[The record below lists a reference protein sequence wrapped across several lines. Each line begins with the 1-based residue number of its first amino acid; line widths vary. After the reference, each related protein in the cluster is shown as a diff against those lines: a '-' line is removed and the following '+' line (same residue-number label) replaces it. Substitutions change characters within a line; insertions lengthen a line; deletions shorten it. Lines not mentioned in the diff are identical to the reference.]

1 LIDAKSPNTN
11 KFALTTQ
18 QRVLV
23 LIVLFML
30 ALIPRGIPNP
40 VMTTDEQAF
49 WVNRTA
55 NFLAGLREGDLAET
69 AQSFHP
75 GVMTNWIGSTGIILS
90 DIINGPNARA
100 ENFQAYLAA
109 LRFPFALV
117 NALTIIFAY
126 FMLRRLF
133 DERLAIIA
141 CFLWA
146 LDPFLV
152 AHGGI
157 AHVDAITTSFMVT
170 SFIAGLIA
178 FQFDEPDNIA
188 RPTRWRWLII
198 SAVFGAFGGVTKFT
212 TLGVAG
218 ILGLCLLYQH
228 RTRWRQW
235 FRLAVAPMIVW
246 TLIAVIV
253 WFGVFPATW
262 VNMNRV
268 IARLDQGLELALNAH
283 KPGNFY
289 LGEPL
294 EDPGLSFYVVAT
306 LFRITPWVMLGL
318 VVALIAA
325 LRGAARKWHL
335 PLVSM
340 VIFIVVFGLVMTLQ
354 PKKLDRYVLQYFPL
368 LNIIA
373 TFGLLWLWD
382 WLQARLPVL
391 RPTGVR
397 LVEYGLAVLIPVLTI
412 IGYHPYEMSYYN
424 PVMGGSA
431 GALNTLLVGWGEGID
446 QAMALMGDEVKRC
459 DESIM
464 TFYFEIAQRYTDC
477 QTNVHPMQ
485 DNPQGIN
492 DEKYLM
498 FYVSQLQRGLYPRL
512 IASAEGVEPAYVVRL
527 HGIDYALVYDTADL
541 TYESVPEDTFQDLTI
556 FRNSE
561 HNDDVVR
568 LKRWDL
574 MSDVHVPRCG
584 GVTVESWWQADNAIT
599 DEYLLS
605 LVAVNEGGEGVT
617 RVEEALGN
625 VNTKVWQPER
635 AYHDIR
641 TLTIPCNMEPG
652 EYPLMFIIRE
662 RSLYWPL
669 HAEQPDGAPLDD
681 LVYLTTLFVE

>member
-1 LIDAKSPNTN
+1 MIDVKSPILN
-11 KFALTTQ
+11 TQ

-23 LIVLFML
+23 LIVLFAL
-30 ALIPRGIPNP
+30 ALIPRALPNP

-55 NFLAGLREGDLAET
+55 NFLAGLRAGDLEET

-75 GVMTNWIGSTGIILS
+75 GVMTNWTGAAGILLS
-90 DIINGPNARA
+90 DIINGPDARA

-117 NALTIIFAY
+117 NSLTIIFAY
-126 FMLRRLF
+126 FMLRRLL
-133 DERLAIIA
+133 DERLAVVA

-170 SFIAGLIA
+170 SFLAGLIA
-178 FQFDEPDNIA
+178 FHFDEPDDQA
-188 RPTRWRWLII
+188 YPVRRGWLVI

-235 FRLAVAPMIVW
+235 FQLAVAPMIVW
-246 TLIAVIV
+246 TVIAVIV

-268 IARLDQGLELALNAH
+268 IARLDQGVELALNAH

-294 EDPGLSFYVVAT
+294 EDPGLSFYVVST
-306 LFRITPWVMLGL
+306 VFRITPWVTLGL
-318 VVALIAA
+318 LAGLVAA

-335 PLVSM
+335 PLMSM

-368 LNIIA
+368 LNILA
-373 TFGLLWLWD
+373 AFGLLWLWD

-391 RPTGVR
+391 RATGARV
-397 LVEYGLAVLIPVLTI
+397 VEYGLAVLIPVLTI
-412 IGYHPYEMSYYN
+412 VGYHPYELAYYN
-424 PVMGGSA
+424 PLVGGSA

-446 QAMALMGDEVKRC
+446 QAMGLMGDEVKHC

-477 QTNVHPMQ
+477 QTNVHTMQ

-498 FYVSQLQRGLYPRL
+498 FYVSQLQRGLFPRL
-512 IASAEGVEPAYVVRL
+512 IEAAADAEPAYVVRL
-527 HGIDYALVYDTADL
+527 HGIDYAVVYDTADL
-541 TYESVPEDTFQDLTI
+541 TYEPIPEDTFQDLTI
-556 FRNSE
+556 FRDTE
-561 HNDDVVR
+561 RNDDVLR
-568 LKRWDL
+568 LKRWDM
-574 MSDVHVPRCG
+574 MSDVHVPRCE
-584 GVTVESWWQADNAIT
+584 GVTVESWWQADNEP
-599 DEYLLS
+599 DEVYLLS
-605 LVAVNEGGEGVT
+605 LVAVNEGGEGVA
-617 RVEEALGN
+617 RMEEAPGN
-625 VNTKVWQPER
+625 VDTLVWQAER
-635 AYHDIR
+635 YYHDIR
-641 TLTIPCNMEPG
+641 TLTIPCETPPG

-669 HAEQPDGAPLDD
+669 HAETPDGTGMGD
-681 LVYLTTLFVE
+681 LMYLTTIYVE